1 MWRWCHPWSTP
12 GSLLGVS
19 TIGDSAAKA
28 LLGSERMDHFLASG
42 DRRRRFAGSRSESE
56 QLAMLDI
63 TELYRLE
70 AKKTLAMLCVFL
82 GDRSEAEDVL
92 QEAFLR
98 VQRSWG
104 RVEDRTKLASYL
116 RSTAFNVARSNL
128 RRRGGLAARLT
139 SMGSWSQSGSAAT
152 ADHDPTSRWSELRE
166 DQKEVF
172 AALLALP
179 DKQRA
184 CIVLH
189 YYGGGSVAETASAL
203 GISINSAK
211 THLRRGLIRLRREL
225 EDLQ

>member
-1 MWRWCHPWSTP
+1 
-12 GSLLGVS
+12 
-19 TIGDSAAKA
+19 
-28 LLGSERMDHFLASG
+28 
-42 DRRRRFAGSRSESE
+42 
-56 QLAMLDI
+56 MLDV

-104 RVEDRTKLASYL
+104 RVEDRTKLAAYL
-116 RSTAFNVARSNL
+116 RATAFNVARSNL
-128 RRRGGLAARLT
+128 RRRGGLAARLS
-139 SMGSWSQSGSAAT
+139 SMGSWSQAGASVSEG
-152 ADHDPTSRWSELRE
+152 HDPTSRWSELRE

-172 AALLALP
+172 AALLSLP

-211 THLRRGLIRLRREL
+211 THLRRGLIGLRREL